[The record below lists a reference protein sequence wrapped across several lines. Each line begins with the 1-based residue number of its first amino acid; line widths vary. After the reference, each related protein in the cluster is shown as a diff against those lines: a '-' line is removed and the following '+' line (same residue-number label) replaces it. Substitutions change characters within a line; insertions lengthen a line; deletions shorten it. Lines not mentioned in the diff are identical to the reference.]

1 MLFKKH
7 TNMMSKE
14 IQPKTVR
21 NYFSNSFSLQSITKY
36 DKGNLLHGEQRSWWD
51 RNHHYPKELS
61 VYRHGSLIRTI
72 KWHLNGNIKTNINTY
87 NDKKDIFE
95 YYSSGLLKYH
105 HHYTFSPNGFVK
117 HGEWIGLYRSGVTHY
132 TETYNHGNL
141 INSVRFYTTGKPI
154 IISDSAK
161 PITCDGSVKPIIVS
175 DSVVSDTVISD
186 SVISD
191 SVVSDQKETKVIEES
206 SISKTVSTV
215 RGMFSIFFKK
225 LHG

>member
-1 MLFKKH
+1 
-7 TNMMSKE
+7 MSKE

-36 DKGNLLHGEQRSWWD
+36 DNGNLLHGEQRSWWD

-72 KWHLNGNIKTNINTY
+72 NWHLNGNIKTNINTY

-95 YYSSGLLKYH
+95 YYSSGSLKYH
-105 HHYTFSPNGFVK
+105 HHYTFSPSGFVK

-132 TETYNHGNL
+132 SETYNHGNL

-154 IISDSAK
+154 TCDGSAK
-161 PITCDGSVKPIIVS
+161 PITCDGSAKPITCDGSAKPIIIS
-175 DSVVSDTVISD
+175 DGSAKPITCDNVISD
-186 SVISD
+186 AVI
-191 SVVSDQKETKVIEES
+191 SDQKETKVIEES

-215 RGMFSIFFKK
+215 KGMFSIFFKK